1 MPNGE
6 DIGHA
11 LGDFYPS
18 IDLNQTSFNASNS
31 GTPSLN
37 DADYPHPWGIFFTI
51 LGTVLLDFNADSCQS
66 PARAYLLD
74 VSLPGRLFPVDE
86 ISKFDCFLVTEDH
99 ARGLSTFTVMA
110 GLGGFFGYALGGIN
124 WDATSIGGWKTAKKR
139 WLR

>member
-1 MPNGE
+1 MLLIPISGLLLVPNGE

-18 IDLNQTSFNASNS
+18 RDMNQTVYDNS
-31 GTPSLN
+31 SVAPSMN

-74 VSLPGRLFPVDE
+74 VCLPG
-86 ISKFDCFLVTEDH
+86 
-99 ARGLSTFTVMA
+99 
-110 GLGGFFGYALGGIN
+110 
-124 WDATSIGGWKTAKKR
+124 
-139 WLR
+139 